1 MPGWNA
7 FEVMVSAKSYWSE
20 RKKERRSDR
29 HAIAEHVVEETKCA
43 HVVGELLAHGIGES
57 RRKGTR
63 LTILLLDIDNFQR
76 VNNTLGHSDGDDVLV
91 EVARRLH
98 RRLDQGGVLARVG
111 ADEYAI
117 LLSGGT
123 SADDDAAL
131 ADDLLKAL
139 NQPHLTSKGQ
149 EIYISASI
157 GIASFPHDAN
167 DTANLLR
174 NAEIAM
180 MHSK

>member
-1 MPGWNA
+1 QYA
-7 FEVMVSAKSYWSE
+7 SIFTDISE
-20 RKKERRSDR
+20 RKKNREDILRLAHIDELTGYPNRRR
-29 HAIAEHVVEETKCA
+29 FL
-43 HVVGELLAHGIGES
+43 ELLAHGIGES

-131 ADDLLKAL
+131 ADD
-139 NQPHLTSKGQ
+139 
-149 EIYISASI
+149 
-157 GIASFPHDAN
+157 
-167 DTANLLR
+167 
-174 NAEIAM
+174 
-180 MHSK
+180 